1 MEAIE
6 TIRLEVDTASV
17 SFTSMAGY
25 KHLMLH
31 YSAASNTTSGDTKSI
46 KMQFNDVTSGT
57 AYEFFQMYGRSSST
71 GGFTSAED
79 NTRTGF
85 LTTRQKSVGYMGGA
99 PGQYACGSILIP
111 DYLHANKNI
120 VTQQVG
126 GKTYIESG
134 RGQAS
139 MTSGILDSAAALTKI
154 TLTPE
159 TGDWLRGTVFTLYGL
174 KSS

>member
-25 KHLMLH
+25 KHLTLH

-46 KMQFNDVTSGT
+46 KMQFNDVTSSD
-57 AYEFFQMYGRSSST
+57 YEFFQMYGRATSVDGFKSSE
-71 GGFTSAED
+71 A

-99 PGQYACGSILIP
+99 PSQYAGGTILIP

-120 VTQQVG
+120 VCQQVG
-126 GKTYIESG
+126 GKATPESG

-139 MTSGILDSAAALTKI
+139 MTMGILDSATALTKI

>member
-6 TIRLEVDTASV
+6 TIRIETDAASAV
-17 SFTSMAGY
+17 FDSMAGY
-25 KHLMLH
+25 KHLTLH

-46 KMQFNDVTSGT
+46 FMYFNDVSS
-57 AYEFFQMYGRSSST
+57 ADYEFFQMYGRATSGSGFQSSS
-71 GGFTSAED
+71 S

-99 PGQYACGSILIP
+99 PAQYGCGTVLIP

-120 VTQQVG
+120 VCQQLG
-126 GKTYIESG
+126 GKSLTADG
-134 RGQAS
+134 RGQTS
-139 MTSGILDSAAALTKI
+139 MTTGILDSATALTKI
-154 TLTPE
+154 TLLPE
-159 TGDWLRGTVFTLYGL
+159 TGSWLRGTVFTLYGL